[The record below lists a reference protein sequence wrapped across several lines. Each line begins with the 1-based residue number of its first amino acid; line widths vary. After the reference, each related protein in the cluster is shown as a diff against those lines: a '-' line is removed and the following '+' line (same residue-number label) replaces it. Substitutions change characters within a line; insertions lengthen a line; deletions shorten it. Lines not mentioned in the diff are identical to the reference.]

1 MRNLCWSVH
10 GVSVLWN
17 PFGSIRNSSVCFI
30 TRAQRWLIL
39 LQISLILLQISLI
52 FTEKNIENYEVTSK
66 IDTCNSLT
74 SAILLCLGCI
84 NLS

>member
-17 PFGSIRNSSVCFI
+17 PFGSIINSSVCFI

-39 LQISLILLQISLI
+39 LKISWI
-52 FTEKNIENYEVTSK
+52 FTEKNIETKLNYLK
-66 IDTCNSLT
+66 D
-74 SAILLCLGCI
+74 
-84 NLS
+84 